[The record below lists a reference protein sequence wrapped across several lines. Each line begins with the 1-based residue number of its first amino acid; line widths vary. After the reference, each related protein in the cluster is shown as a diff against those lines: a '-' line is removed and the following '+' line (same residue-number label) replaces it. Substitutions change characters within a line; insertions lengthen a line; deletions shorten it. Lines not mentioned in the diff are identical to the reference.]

1 VTRILGTRIVAGLG
15 TLFNFIAL
23 NLALLIASLP
33 VITLPAA
40 ASAATAALDRWRA
53 DGEDRVVREFIV
65 ALRRLTRRTTLEA
78 GVPFA
83 AVALGVAEV
92 DHFAHDR
99 APAAHLGL
107 GLGLGAL
114 LITLSALGYV
124 LLLAARSGPGQD
136 TSARRAGEL
145 WSLCASLAVRNI
157 LVTGP
162 LFLAE
167 MAAATIAIITIPALA
182 LFGVPLLLLQLMRLT
197 AERGLRRVNTSR
209 SEEGKQTRGRR
220 VA

>member
-1 VTRILGTRIVAGLG
+1 MTGILGTRIMAGL
-15 TLFNFIAL
+15 TMFFNFLAL
-23 NLALLIASLP
+23 NLALLLASLP

-40 ASAATAALDRWRA
+40 ASAATVALDRWRR
-53 DGEDRVVREFIV
+53 DGEDRVVREFIG
-65 ALRRLTRRTTLEA
+65 ALRQLVRRTTLEV

-83 AVALGVAEV
+83 AVALGLAEV

-99 APAAHLGL
+99 VPAGYLGL

-114 LITLSALGYV
+114 VITLSALGYV
-124 LLLAARSGPGQD
+124 LLLAARGGTGPD
-136 TSARRAGEL
+136 ASARPAGEL

-167 MAAATIAIITIPALA
+167 IAAATALIITIPALLLVGA
-182 LFGVPLLLLQLMRLT
+182 PILLLELMRLT
-197 AERGLRRVNTSR
+197 AQHGLRRAWP
-209 SEEGKQTRGRR
+209 GK
-220 VA
+220 

>member
-1 VTRILGTRIVAGLG
+1 MTGILGTRIMAALT

-23 NLALLIASLP
+23 NLALLIVALP

-40 ASAATAALDRWRA
+40 ASAATVALDRWRR
-53 DGEDRVVREFIV
+53 DGEDRVVREFIA
-65 ALRRLTRRTTLEA
+65 ALRQLIRRTTVEV

-83 AVALGVAEV
+83 AVALGLAEV

-99 APAAHLGL
+99 SPAAHLGL
-107 GLGLGAL
+107 GLGLSAL

-124 LLLAARSGPGQD
+124 LLLAARGGTLPDAPAQPA
-136 TSARRAGEL
+136 TAL
-145 WSLCASLAVRNI
+145 WSLCASLAIRNI

-167 MAAATIAIITIPALA
+167 IAAATALVITVPALT

-197 AERGLRRVNTSR
+197 AQHGLRRAW
-209 SEEGKQTRGRR
+209 QGR
-220 VA
+220 

>member
-1 VTRILGTRIVAGLG
+1 MTGILGTRIMAGLT

-23 NLALLIASLP
+23 NLALLIAALP
-33 VITLPAA
+33 IITLPAA
-40 ASAATAALDRWRA
+40 ASAATVALDRWRR
-53 DGEDRVVREFIV
+53 DGEDRVVREFIA
-65 ALRRLTRRTTLEA
+65 ALRQLIRRTTVQV

-83 AVALGVAEV
+83 AVVLGLVEV

-99 APAAHLGL
+99 APAGHIGL

-114 LITLSALGYV
+114 LITLSAIGYV
-124 LLLAARSGPGQD
+124 LLLAARGGTRTD
-136 TSARRAGEL
+136 ASARPAGEL

-167 MAAATIAIITIPALA
+167 IAAATALIVTVPALS

-197 AERGLRRVNTSR
+197 AQHGLRRAR
-209 SEEGKQTRGRR
+209 QGR
-220 VA
+220 

>member
-1 VTRILGTRIVAGLG
+1 VRSILGTRIMAGLT
-15 TLFNFIAL
+15 TLFNVLAL

-40 ASAATAALDRWRA
+40 ATAATAALDRWRR

-65 ALRRLTRRTTLEA
+65 ALRQLIRRTTLEV
-78 GVPFA
+78 GVPFT
-83 AVALGVAEV
+83 AVALGLAEV

-99 APAAHLGL
+99 APAGHLGL

-124 LLLAARSGPGQD
+124 LLFAARGGDRPD
-136 TSARRAGEL
+136 APARPAVEL

-167 MAAATIAIITIPALA
+167 LAAATALIITVPALA
-182 LFGVPLLLLQLMRLT
+182 LLGVPLMLLQLMRLT
-197 AERGLRRVNTSR
+197 AQRGLCRATTPR
-209 SEEGKQTRGRR
+209 SEKRKETRGRR

>member
-1 VTRILGTRIVAGLG
+1 MTGILGTRIMAGL
-15 TLFNFIAL
+15 TMFFNFLAL
-23 NLALLIASLP
+23 NLALLLASLP

-40 ASAATAALDRWRA
+40 ASAATVALDRWRR
-53 DGEDRVVREFIV
+53 DGEDRVVREFIR
-65 ALRRLTRRTTLEA
+65 ALRQLVRRTTLEV

-83 AVALGVAEV
+83 AVALGLAEV

-99 APAAHLGL
+99 VPAGYLGL

-114 LITLSALGYV
+114 VITLSALGYV
-124 LLLAARSGPGQD
+124 LLLAARGGTGPD
-136 TSARRAGEL
+136 ASARPAGEL

-167 MAAATIAIITIPALA
+167 IAAATALIITIPALL
-182 LFGVPLLLLQLMRLT
+182 LFGAPILLLELMRLT
-197 AERGLRRVNTSR
+197 AQHGLRRAWP
-209 SEEGKQTRGRR
+209 GK
-220 VA
+220 

>member
-1 VTRILGTRIVAGLG
+1 MTGILGTRIMAGL
-15 TLFNFIAL
+15 TMFFNFLAL
-23 NLALLIASLP
+23 NLALLLASLP

-40 ASAATAALDRWRA
+40 ASAATVALDRWRR
-53 DGEDRVVREFIV
+53 DGEDRVVREFIR
-65 ALRRLTRRTTLEA
+65 ALRQLVRRTTLEV

-83 AVALGVAEV
+83 AVALGLAEV

-99 APAAHLGL
+99 VPAGYLGL

-114 LITLSALGYV
+114 VITLSALGYV
-124 LLLAARSGPGQD
+124 LLLAARGGTGPD
-136 TSARRAGEL
+136 ASARPAGEL

-167 MAAATIAIITIPALA
+167 IAAATALIITIPALLLVGA
-182 LFGVPLLLLQLMRLT
+182 PILLLELMRLT
-197 AERGLRRVNTSR
+197 AQHGLRRAWP
-209 SEEGKQTRGRR
+209 GK
-220 VA
+220 

>member
-1 VTRILGTRIVAGLG
+1 MTGILGTRIMAGL
-15 TLFNFIAL
+15 TMFFNFLAL
-23 NLALLIASLP
+23 NLALLLASLP

-40 ASAATAALDRWRA
+40 ASAATVALDRWRR
-53 DGEDRVVREFIV
+53 DGEDRVVREFIG
-65 ALRRLTRRTTLEA
+65 ALRQLVRRTTLEV

-83 AVALGVAEV
+83 AVALGLAEV

-99 APAAHLGL
+99 VPAGYLGL

-114 LITLSALGYV
+114 VITLSALGYV
-124 LLLAARSGPGQD
+124 LLLAARGGTGPD
-136 TSARRAGEL
+136 ASARPAGEL

-167 MAAATIAIITIPALA
+167 IAAATALIITIPALL
-182 LFGVPLLLLQLMRLT
+182 LFGAPILLLELMRLT
-197 AERGLRRVNTSR
+197 AQHGLRRAWP
-209 SEEGKQTRGRR
+209 GK
-220 VA
+220 